1 MLRRARLKMDYLLVS
16 KDKLPKALFTFQI
29 DATERSVRVR
39 DMFVRLYETKG
50 NNFSLTT
57 GIFARPFGFE
67 VNLSS
72 SFRETPERGR
82 MSQTLVPSERDIGMM
97 ITYEPQRRD
106 AHNKYISANIGI
118 FNGPGLSAT
127 TDFDNVKDVIGRI
140 TLKPLKTK
148 IAEISGGFSILNG
161 GWRQLSKYVYKIGK
175 STAGKDFIID
185 SSTSNIGKTAPKQ
198 YYSGDIQLNWAH
210 GWGNTELRGEYWM
223 GTQPG
228 TLNTSANPETLP
240 LAPTVIR
247 NFNGAFFYFLQD
259 IINTKNQLVF
269 KYDWYDPNTKVK
281 AREIG
286 VAGKNFSAADIKY
299 STAGV
304 GFVREIT
311 KMVKV
316 TLYYEFVKNETTQL
330 AGYTN
335 DLKDNLFTCRLQ
347 FKF

>member
-1 MLRRARLKMDYLLVS
+1 
-16 KDKLPKALFTFQI
+16 
-29 DATERSVRVR
+29 
-39 DMFVRLYETKG
+39 
-50 NNFSLTT
+50 
-57 GIFARPFGFE
+57 
-67 VNLSS
+67 
-72 SFRETPERGR
+72 

-175 STAGKDFIID
+175 STAWKDFIID